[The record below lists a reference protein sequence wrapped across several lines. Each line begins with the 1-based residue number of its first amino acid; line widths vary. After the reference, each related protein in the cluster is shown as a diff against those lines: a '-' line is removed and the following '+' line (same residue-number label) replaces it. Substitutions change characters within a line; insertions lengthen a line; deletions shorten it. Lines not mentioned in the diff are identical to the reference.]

1 MAVMAPSA
9 LGLEFTPLDPL
20 FLQDPFP
27 FYARLRRE
35 APVTFAPAF
44 HFWLVSRYADVQTA
58 LKDARTY
65 SSRDTLRP
73 PVELPRE
80 VMAIVQPAG
89 YRPEYPLLGD
99 DPPAHTRVRAL
110 VGKAFTLAR
119 VSALEPRIRE
129 LCRNAIEALKRGGRQ
144 ADLVSRLA
152 SPLAMNFMTE
162 LLGIPASDGERIK
175 RWCDDEKLF
184 FIPIPLDQH
193 LRAARGV
200 ADFRRYLRELVED
213 RRRSPRDDLITSLLE
228 ARTEGARPLNTDEL
242 VALACVLVF
251 AGHET
256 TTNLIAILLHQL
268 LRHPGLWQELRK
280 APYVIRNAIE
290 ETIRYDS
297 PLVGMMRT
305 TTAPVSLGGTELPAG
320 ARLFLL
326 FASANRDESVFDN
339 GERFDI
345 HRASAVRHLG
355 LGHGI
360 HYCVGA
366 QFARAEAQ
374 ALLELMVEQLPDLRL
389 VPGERV
395 PYLPNLVH
403 RAPQQL
409 LVEWGA

>member
-1 MAVMAPSA
+1 MAAMAPSS
-9 LGLEFTPLDPL
+9 LGHEFTPLDEH

-44 HFWLVSRYADVQTA
+44 HFWLVSRYADVQSV

-73 PVELPRE
+73 PVELPRQ
-80 VMAIVQPAG
+80 VMAILEPAG

-110 VGKAFTLAR
+110 VGKAFTMAR
-119 VSALEPRIRE
+119 ISALEPRIRDI
-129 LCRNAIEALKRGGRQ
+129 CRNALDVLKRGGRR
-144 ADLVSRLA
+144 ADAISRLA
-152 SPLAMNFMTE
+152 SPLAMHFMTE
-162 LLGIPASDGERIK
+162 LLGIPSSDGERIK

-184 FIPIPLDQH
+184 FIPIPLENH

-200 ADFRRYLRELVED
+200 ADFRRYLRDLVED

-228 ARTEGARPLNTDEL
+228 ARTEGERPLNTEEL
-242 VALACVLVF
+242 VALACVMVF

-256 TTNLIAILLHQL
+256 STNLIGVLLHHV
-268 LRHPGLWQELRK
+268 LRQPGLWQELRK
-280 APYVIRNAIE
+280 RPYLIRNAIE

-305 TTAPVSLGGTELPAG
+305 TTAPVTLGGTALKAG
-320 ARLFLL
+320 ERLFLL

-339 GERFDI
+339 AERYDI

-366 QFARAEAQ
+366 QFARVEAQ
-374 ALLELMVEQLPDLRL
+374 ALLELMVEQLPELRL

-403 RAPQQL
+403 RVPQQL
-409 LVEWGA
+409 LVEWGT

>member
-1 MAVMAPSA
+1 MAPSS
-9 LGLEFTPLDPL
+9 LGLEFTPLDGA

-35 APVTFAPAF
+35 APVTLAPAF
-44 HFWLVSRYADVQTA
+44 HFWLVSRYADVQTV

-80 VMAIVQPAG
+80 VMAILQPAG

-110 VGKAFTLAR
+110 VGKAFTMAR

-129 LCRNAIEALKRGGRQ
+129 LCRNALDVLKRGGRK
-144 ADLVSRLA
+144 ADAVSRLA

-162 LLGIPASDGERIK
+162 LLGVPASDGERIK

-184 FIPIPLDQH
+184 FIPIPLENH

-228 ARTEGARPLNTDEL
+228 ARTEGERPLNTDEL
-242 VALACVLVF
+242 VALACVMVF

-256 TTNLIAILLHQL
+256 STNLIAVLLHHL
-268 LRHPGLWQELRK
+268 LRHPGVWQELRK
-280 APYVIRNAIE
+280 APYLIRNAIE

-305 TTAPVSLGGTELPAG
+305 TTAPVTLGGTALPAG
-320 ARLFLL
+320 ERLFLL

-339 GERFDI
+339 AERFDI

-366 QFARAEAQ
+366 QFARLEAQ
-374 ALLELMVEQLPDLRL
+374 ALLELLAEQLPDLRL

-395 PYLPNLVH
+395 TYLPNLVH
-403 RAPQQL
+403 RVPQQL
-409 LVEWGA
+409 HVEWGA

>member
-1 MAVMAPSA
+1 MAAMAPSA
-9 LGLEFTPLDPL
+9 LGHEFTPLDPH
-20 FLQDPFP
+20 FLQDPYP

-44 HFWLVSRYADVQTA
+44 NFWLVSRYADVQNV

-80 VMAIVQPAG
+80 VMAILEPAG

-110 VGKAFTLAR
+110 VGKAFTMAR
-119 VSALEPRIRE
+119 VSALEPRIRDI
-129 LCRNAIEALKRGGRQ
+129 CRNALDVLKRGGRR
-144 ADLVSRLA
+144 ADIVSQLA
-152 SPLAMNFMTE
+152 SPLAMHFMTE
-162 LLGIPASDGERIK
+162 LLGIPSSDRERIK
-175 RWCDDEKLF
+175 KWCDDEKLF

-213 RRRSPRDDLITSLLE
+213 RRKSPRDDLITSLLE
-228 ARTEGARPLNTDEL
+228 ARTEGERPLNTDEL

-256 TTNLIAILLHQL
+256 STNLLSVLLHHL
-268 LRHPGLWQELRK
+268 LRNPGVWQELRK
-280 APYVIRNAIE
+280 APYLIRNAIE

-305 TTAPVSLGGTELPAG
+305 TTVPVHLGGTALPAG
-320 ARLFLL
+320 TRLFLL

-339 GERFDI
+339 ADRFDI

-366 QFARAEAQ
+366 QFGKLEAQ

-389 VPGERV
+389 LPGERV

-403 RAPQQL
+403 RVPQQL
-409 LVEWGA
+409 YVEWGA